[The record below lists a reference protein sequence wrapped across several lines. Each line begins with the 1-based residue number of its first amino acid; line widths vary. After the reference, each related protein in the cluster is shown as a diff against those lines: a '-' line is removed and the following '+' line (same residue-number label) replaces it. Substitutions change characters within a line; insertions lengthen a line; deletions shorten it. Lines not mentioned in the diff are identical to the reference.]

1 MMMASELL
9 LQSAEQYAF
18 LVATSANMT
27 QEEQGVKVFRQSRQ
41 NIGVYVHVEVIHLS

>member
-1 MMMASELL
+1 MMMVSELL

-27 QEEQGVKVFRQSRQ
+27 EEEQGVKVFRQSRQ
-41 NIGVYVHVEVIHLS
+41 NIGVYIHVEVIHLS